1 MRCAHGHN
9 SRRLKTRERP
19 SEMWPVPT
27 LVWVATALRTI
38 EGPAAAAL
46 GLWTTTGPARQIQT
60 IKAPIMIFN
69 PAHQT
74 AADRD
79 HLRLTALG
87 LMTVGIVH
95 DVGNMIQVLSSAIRI
110 FERHP
115 SIGATPALRPVITD
129 ASAAIEGATDLIRQF
144 WGFARG
150 TEESIQDVDIA
161 QCFAG
166 LERLLRWIMH
176 GQVSLEIHV
185 DGSVPRVRCHRRNL
199 ENAILNLVLNA
210 RDATPAGG
218 VIAVDAAVGTSA
230 GPVPDIVIKVSDNG
244 VGMAPEVMARAFDP
258 FFTTKAAQRGSGL
271 GLAMVRRF
279 AQLAGGSVALQSTV
293 GKGTEVTLQLPSFPR

>member
-1 MRCAHGHN
+1 MRRVHGHDEPR
-9 SRRLKTRERP
+9 SQTRERP

-38 EGPAAAAL
+38 EGPTAAAL
-46 GLWTTTGPARQIQT
+46 GLRTTTGLARQFQT
-60 IKAPIMIFN
+60 IKASIMTFN

-87 LMTVGIVH
+87 LMTAGIVH
-95 DVGNMIQVLSSAIRI
+95 DVGNMIQVLSSAVRI
-110 FERHP
+110 LESHP
-115 SIGATPALRPVITD
+115 SIGTTAALRPVIAG
-129 ASAAIEGATDLIRQF
+129 ASAAIEGATDLIRQLA
-144 WGFARG
+144 GFARG
-150 TEESIQDVDIA
+150 TEEAIQDVDIA

-166 LERLLRWIMH
+166 LERLLRWIMR

-185 DGSVPRVRCHRRNL
+185 DGPVPRVRCHRRSL

-218 VIAVDAAVGTSA
+218 VIVVSAAVETSTV
-230 GPVPDIVIKVSDNG
+230 PVPDVVIKVTDNG
-244 VGMAPEVMARAFDP
+244 AGMAPDVMAKAFDP
-258 FFTTKAAQRGSGL
+258 FFTTKAGLRGSGL
-271 GLAMVRRF
+271 GLAMVRHF

-293 GKGTEVTLQLPSFPR
+293 GKGTEVALQLPTFPR